1 MVKVEIPVRAPEG
14 TDFPSHVP
22 WFFSNILLPYPLYI
36 ITTVDGNGIPN
47 AQPNSWGLP
56 YGSGDVQMFLFSC
69 WTTHHTYENVLETGE
84 FVVNIPAIDFVKEVM
99 RTVEHYPRGVD
110 EIEASGLTALASA
123 RVKAPRIGECKA
135 HLECTY
141 LWSQTVPLWEDV
153 ENAVI
158 AGQVVAASADEDI
171 LHGRGVSKLAALRA
185 PYITNRSVDASSWT
199 ATGPQLCGLVGQ
211 VKDFWEMT
219 RNDKEDP

>member
-1 MVKVEIPVRAPEG
+1 MVKVEIPVRVPEG
-14 TDFPSHVP
+14 TDFPSYVP

-69 WTTHHTYENVLETGE
+69 WTTHHTYENALETGE

-141 LWSQTVPLWEDV
+141 LWSQTVPLWEAV

-158 AGQVVAASADEDI
+158 AGQVVAASADEDV
-171 LHGRGVSKLAALRA
+171 LHGRGVSKLAALRT

>member
-14 TDFPSHVP
+14 TDFPIYLP
-22 WFFSNILLPYPLYI
+22 WFFSNVLLPCPLYI
-36 ITTVDGNGIPN
+36 ITTVDGKGVPN

-84 FVVNIPAIDFVKEVM
+84 YVVNVPAIDAAKEVM

-110 EIEASGLTALASA
+110 EIEASGLTALPST
-123 RVKAPRIGECKA
+123 RVRAPRIAECKA

-141 LWSQTVPLWEDV
+141 LWSQTVPLWEGV

-158 AGQVVAASADEDI
+158 AGQVVAASADEDVLYGDGI
-171 LHGRGVSKLAALRA
+171 SKLAAMRT
-185 PYITNRSVDASSWT
+185 PYITNRSVDAASWT
-199 ATGPQLCGLVGQ
+199 ATGPQLCGLVGGME
-211 VKDFWEMT
+211 DFWEMT
-219 RNDKEDP
+219 RIE

>member
-14 TDFPSHVP
+14 TDFPSYVP

-84 FVVNIPAIDFVKEVM
+84 FVVNVPGIDFVKEVM

-141 LWSQTVPLWEDV
+141 LWSQTVPLWEAV

-158 AGQVVAASADEDI
+158 AGQVVAASADEDV
-171 LHGRGVSKLAALRA
+171 LHGRGVSKLAALRT

-219 RNDKEDP
+219 RNDREDP

>member
-14 TDFPSHVP
+14 TDFPPYVP

-56 YGSGDVQMFLFSC
+56 YGSGDLQMFLFSC
-69 WTTHHTYENVLETGE
+69 WTTHHTYENALETGE
-84 FVVNIPAIDFVKEVM
+84 FVVNVPAIDFVKEVM

-141 LWSQTVPLWEDV
+141 LWSQTVPLWEAV

-158 AGQVVAASADEDI
+158 AGQVVAASADEDV
-171 LHGRGVSKLAALRA
+171 LHGHGVSKLATLRT